1 MAAAARGSCGDD
13 MIMIA
18 AVAIP
23 VGGGNRTMRL
33 AHTAWVSNDS
43 VDIVQRVFHSI
54 DGRRCCSGQLLR
66 VLSEI
71 KVIEAV
77 AATKSS

>member
-1 MAAAARGSCGDD
+1 
-13 MIMIA
+13 
-18 AVAIP
+18 
-23 VGGGNRTMRL
+23 MRL
-33 AHTAWVSNDS
+33 THTAWVSNDS